1 MVNAP
6 GNSKGKMTQY
16 LSDKLRVL
24 SLVSIILVLYIHSG
38 FHADEIEGMVWNDS
52 VQTFVSGMIGRC
64 AVPLFYVISGYLF
77 FLKVPEGM
85 KSIYGKMRKRV
96 GTLVVPYIIGCLFFV
111 GFGVLMAVLPGV
123 SKYMNSSM
131 MPLFSNPVGEILCSI
146 FYDAGNGS
154 PCAFQLWFL
163 RDLIVIVAT
172 SPLWYLCLKHLKWG
186 FVVVTFGLTYLQIP
200 HVPFYALFWFVL
212 GGVLNEELRIKN
224 EELSASPIKKQ
235 GSAAEG
241 KANEESGRNE
251 GLITVIACVVFLAL
265 SITQLFLPDAVNWE
279 YIKIPIILLGII
291 ALWRA
296 YDMIMGKGFELN
308 KHRWLATA
316 CQFTFFIYLF
326 HEPTLNIVRKLI
338 VVVLGKNELGYLASY
353 LISPWI
359 FTACAVFAG
368 LLFRKYL
375 PKVYNICTGG
385 R

>member
-6 GNSKGKMTQY
+6 GNSKGNMTQY

-38 FHADEIEGMVWNDS
+38 FHADEIEGMMWNDS

-96 GTLVVPYIIGCLFFV
+96 RTLVVPYIIGCLFFV

-123 SKYMNSSM
+123 SKYMNSSV
-131 MPLFSNPVGEILCSI
+131 MPLFSKPMGEILRSI

-163 RDLIVIVAT
+163 RDLIIIVST
-172 SPLWYLCLKHLKWG
+172 SPLWYLCLKRMKWA
-186 FVVVTFGLTYLQIP
+186 FVVLTFCLTYLQIP
-200 HVPFYALFWFVL
+200 HTPFYWLFWFVL
-212 GGVLNEELRIKN
+212 GGQLVNVKYISRCVYSVIVTSVLFLVI
-224 EELSASPIKKQ
+224 
-235 GSAAEG
+235 
-241 KANEESGRNE
+241 SG
-251 GLITVIACVVFLAL
+251 I
-265 SITQLFLPDAVNWE
+265 QLFMTDVIDWE
-279 YIKIPIILLGII
+279 LVKIPVILLGIYS
-291 ALWRA
+291 AWGL
-296 YDMIMGKGFELN
+296 YDMVVGEKFVLSE
-308 KHRWLATA
+308 HRWLITA

-326 HEPTLNIVRKLI
+326 HEPMLNIVRKLI
-338 VVVLGKNELGYLASY
+338 IVVLGKNELGYLISY

-359 FTACAVFAG
+359 FAVCAVFLG
-368 LLFRKYL
+368 LLFRKYF
-375 PKVYNICTGG
+375 PRVYNVCTGG

>member
-1 MVNAP
+1 MPLEIVKR
-6 GNSKGKMTQY
+6 SMTQY
-16 LSDKLRVL
+16 LSDKLRVM

-38 FHADEIEGMVWNDS
+38 FHADEIEGMMWNDN
-52 VQTFVSGMIGRC
+52 VQTLVSGMMGRC

-85 KSIYGKMRKRV
+85 KSIYGKMKKRV

-131 MPLFSNPVGEILCSI
+131 MPLFSKPVGEILRSI

-163 RDLIVIVAT
+163 RDLILIVAT
-172 SPLWYLCLKHLKWG
+172 SPLWYLGLKHLKWG

-212 GGVLNEELRIKN
+212 GGGLNEECRMN
-224 EELSASPIKKQ
+224 
-235 GSAAEG
+235 
-241 KANEESGRNE
+241 NEESGRNE

-265 SITQLFLPDAVNWE
+265 SITQLFMPDAVNWE

-308 KHRWLATA
+308 NHRWLATA

-338 VVVLGKNELGYLASY
+338 VVVLGKNEFGYLTSY

-359 FTACAVFAG
+359 FTVCAVFAG

-375 PKVYNICTGG
+375 PRVYNVCTGG

>member
-1 MVNAP
+1 
-6 GNSKGKMTQY
+6 MTQY

-38 FHADEIEGMVWNDS
+38 FHADEIEGMMMNDS
-52 VQTFVSGMIGRC
+52 VQTFVSGMMGRC

-131 MPLFSNPVGEILCSI
+131 MPLFSNPVGEILRSI
-146 FYDAGNGS
+146 FYDAGNGA

-163 RDLIVIVAT
+163 RDLILIVAT
-172 SPLWYLCLKHLKWG
+172 SPLWYLLLKHLRWIL
-186 FVVVTFGLTYLQIP
+186 VVTCFGFTYLHIQFIP
-200 HVPFYALFWFVL
+200 FFALFWFL
-212 GGVLNEELRIKN
+212 FGGQFVQVKN
-224 EELSASPIKKQ
+224 KYGGASLTEFTI
-235 GSAAEG
+235 
-241 KANEESGRNE
+241 
-251 GLITVIACVVFLAL
+251 VVFLFL
-265 SITQLFLPDAVNWE
+265 SVVQLFMPDMIDWE
-279 YIKIPIILLGII
+279 LVKIPIIILGLISI
-291 ALWRA
+291 WGI
-296 YDMIMGKGFELN
+296 YDMVLGKDFKLSE
-308 KHRWLATA
+308 HRWLATA

>member
-1 MVNAP
+1 MN
-6 GNSKGKMTQY
+6 
-16 LSDKLRVL
+16 DRVQ
-24 SLVSIILVLYIHSG
+24 
-38 FHADEIEGMVWNDS
+38 E
-52 VQTFVSGMIGRC
+52 FVSGMMGRC

-77 FLKVPEGM
+77 FLRVPEGM

-123 SKYMNSSM
+123 SKYMNSSV
-131 MPLFSNPVGEILCSI
+131 MPLFSKPIGEILRSI

-163 RDLIVIVAT
+163 RDLILIVAT

-186 FVVVTFGLTYLQIP
+186 FVAVVFVLTYFDVP
-200 HVPFYALFWFVL
+200 HVPFYSLFWFVL
-212 GGVLNEELRIKN
+212 GGHLTKVRIEMGGN
-224 EELSASPIKKQ
+224 
-235 GSAAEG
+235 
-241 KANEESGRNE
+241 GRTKVAIF
-251 GLITVIACVVFLAL
+251 GLCLFLMI
-265 SITQLFLPDAVNWE
+265 SIIQLFFPDIIDWSLLR
-279 YIKIPIILLGII
+279 IPIILLGII
-291 ALWRA
+291 GAWGL
-296 YDMIMGKGFELN
+296 YDVVMGKDFSLSQ
-308 KHRWLATA
+308 HLWFATA

-338 VVVLGKNELGYLASY
+338 VVVLGKNEFGYMASY

-359 FTACAVFAG
+359 FTVCAVFAG

-375 PKVYNICTGG
+375 PRVYDVCTGG

>member
-1 MVNAP
+1 
-6 GNSKGKMTQY
+6 MTQY

-38 FHADEIEGMVWNDS
+38 FHADEIEGMMMNDN
-52 VQTFVSGMIGRC
+52 VQTLVSGMIGRC

-131 MPLFSNPVGEILCSI
+131 MPLFSKPVGEILRSI

-163 RDLIVIVAT
+163 RDLILIVAT
-172 SPLWYLCLKHLKWG
+172 SPLWYLLLKHLRWIL
-186 FVVVTFGLTYLQIP
+186 VVTCFGLTYLHIQFIP
-200 HVPFYALFWFVL
+200 FFALFWFL
-212 GGVLNEELRIKN
+212 FGGQLVQVKN
-224 EELSASPIKKQ
+224 KYGGAS
-235 GSAAEG
+235 
-241 KANEESGRNE
+241 
-251 GLITVIACVVFLAL
+251 LTVFTIVVFLFL
-265 SITQLFLPDAVNWE
+265 SVVQLFMPDMIDWE
-279 YIKIPIILLGII
+279 LVKIPIIILGLISI
-291 ALWRA
+291 WGI
-296 YDMIMGKGFELN
+296 YDMVLGKDFKLSE
-308 KHRWLATA
+308 HRWLATA

-338 VVVLGKNELGYLASY
+338 VVVLGKNEFGYLTSY
-353 LISPWI
+353 LVSPWI
-359 FTACAVFAG
+359 FAVCAVFAG

-375 PKVYNICTGG
+375 PRVYNVCTGG